1 MFRVIEL
8 AAEAFPLSLAGV
20 ITNQLT
26 PGGRLGAVAANR
38 HSYDMVAGFVKEMH
52 DLASFK
58 SIFAMPTPGATMK
71 RRTFITLFAS
81 VAVWPLATR
90 AQQAPKRMLR
100 VGALIGFAEHDPATQ
115 RRVAAFLKGLADLGW
130 TVDRNI
136 AIDFRYGAGDA
147 DKNRAFAKE
156 LVSLNPDVIFVNST
170 SATAAVQR
178 ETKIIPVVFAT
189 VSDPVGSGFVASLAR
204 PGGNITGFVN
214 VEASIA
220 GKWLALLKE
229 VAPGIKRAALMY
241 NPTTA
246 TYFEYY
252 LKPFEAA
259 AEAFDMKS
267 ISIMVRSAAEIEQ
280 AFATRNRDDGI
291 VLMSDPFMT
300 VNSALANEKALQ
312 FRIPVVS
319 GVSQS
324 GSLISYA
331 PDTVDLFRR
340 SAAYVD
346 SILRGASPAD
356 LPVQL
361 PAKFELI
368 INLKTAKALSLAVPQ
383 TVLAEADEVIE

>member
-1 MFRVIEL
+1 M
-8 AAEAFPLSLAGV
+8 A
-20 ITNQLT
+20 
-26 PGGRLGAVAANR
+26 
-38 HSYDMVAGFVKEMH
+38 
-52 DLASFK
+52 
-58 SIFAMPTPGATMK
+58 MK
-71 RRTFITLFAS
+71 RREFITLVGG
-81 VAVWPLATR
+81 VAATWPLAAR
-90 AQQAPKRMLR
+90 AQQAPKRVLR

-130 TVDRNI
+130 TLDRNV

-147 DKNRAFAKE
+147 DRNRAFAKE

-178 ETKIIPVVFAT
+178 ETTIIPVVFAT

-220 GKWLALLKE
+220 GKWLGLLKE
-229 VAPGIKRAALMY
+229 VAPGIKRAGLMY

-259 AEAFDMKS
+259 AEAAGVKS
-267 ISIMVRSAAEIEQ
+267 TSLTVGNVVEIQQ

-291 VLMSDPFMT
+291 VLMSDPFLT
-300 VNSALANEKALQ
+300 VNSAFTNEKALQ
-312 FRIPVVS
+312 FRVPVVS

-324 GSLISYA
+324 GSLITYA
-331 PDTVDLFRR
+331 PDTEDLFRR
-340 SAAYVD
+340 SASYVD
-346 SILRGASPAD
+346 KILRGASPAD

-361 PAKFELI
+361 PTKFELI
-368 INLKTAKALSLAVPQ
+368 INLKTAKALELTVPQ
-383 TVLAEADEVIE
+383 TLLAEADEVIE

>member
-1 MFRVIEL
+1 
-8 AAEAFPLSLAGV
+8 
-20 ITNQLT
+20 
-26 PGGRLGAVAANR
+26 
-38 HSYDMVAGFVKEMH
+38 
-52 DLASFK
+52 
-58 SIFAMPTPGATMK
+58 MK
-71 RRTFITLFAS
+71 RREFITLVGGA
-81 VAVWPLATR
+81 AATWPLAAW

-115 RRVAAFLKGLADLGW
+115 RRVAAFLKGLAALGW
-130 TVDRNI
+130 TLDRNI

-147 DKNRAFAKE
+147 DRNRAFAKE

-178 ETKIIPVVFAT
+178 ETTIIPVVFAT

-220 GKWLALLKE
+220 GKWLGLLKE
-229 VAPGIKRAALMY
+229 VAPGIKRAGLMY

-259 AEAFDMKS
+259 AEAAGVKS
-267 ISIMVRSAAEIEQ
+267 TSLMVGNVVEIQQ

-291 VLMSDPFMT
+291 VLMSDPFLT
-300 VNSALANEKALQ
+300 VNSAFTNEKALQ

-324 GSLISYA
+324 GSLITYA
-331 PDTVDLFRR
+331 PDTEDLFRR
-340 SAAYVD
+340 SASYVD
-346 SILRGASPAD
+346 RILRGASPAD

-361 PAKFELI
+361 PTKFELI
-368 INLKTAKALSLAVPQ
+368 VNLNTAKALGLTVPQ
-383 TVLAEADEVIE
+383 TLLAEADEVIE

>member
-1 MFRVIEL
+1 MKRREF
-8 AAEAFPLSLAGV
+8 
-20 ITNQLT
+20 ITLV
-26 PGGRLGAVAANR
+26 GGAVA
-38 HSYDMVAGFVKEMH
+38 
-52 DLASFK
+52 
-58 SIFAMPTPGATMK
+58 T
-71 RRTFITLFAS
+71 
-81 VAVWPLATR
+81 WPLAAR
-90 AQQAPKRMLR
+90 AQQAPKRVLR

-130 TVDRNI
+130 TLDRNV

-147 DKNRAFAKE
+147 DRNRAFAKE
-156 LVSLNPDVIFVNST
+156 LVSLNPDIIFVNST

-178 ETKIIPVVFAT
+178 ETTIIPVVFAT

-220 GKWLALLKE
+220 GKWLGLLKE
-229 VAPGIKRAALMY
+229 VAPGIKRAGLMY

-259 AEAFDMKS
+259 AEAAGVKS
-267 ISIMVRSAAEIEQ
+267 TSLMVGNVVEIQQ

-291 VLMSDPFMT
+291 VLMSDPFLT
-300 VNSALANEKALQ
+300 VNSAFTNEKALQ

-324 GSLISYA
+324 GSLITYA
-331 PDTVDLFRR
+331 PDTEDLFRR
-340 SAAYVD
+340 SASYVD
-346 SILRGASPAD
+346 RILRGASPAD

-361 PAKFELI
+361 PTKFELI
-368 INLKTAKALSLAVPQ
+368 VNLNTAKALGLTVPQ
-383 TVLAEADEVIE
+383 TLLAEADEVIE

>member
-1 MFRVIEL
+1 M
-8 AAEAFPLSLAGV
+8 A
-20 ITNQLT
+20 
-26 PGGRLGAVAANR
+26 
-38 HSYDMVAGFVKEMH
+38 
-52 DLASFK
+52 
-58 SIFAMPTPGATMK
+58 MK
-71 RRTFITLFAS
+71 RREFITLVGGA
-81 VAVWPLATR
+81 AATWPLAAR

-115 RRVAAFLKGLADLGW
+115 RRVAAFLKGLAALGW
-130 TVDRNI
+130 TLDRNV

-147 DKNRAFAKE
+147 DRNRAFAKE

-178 ETKIIPVVFAT
+178 ETTIIPVVFAT

-220 GKWLALLKE
+220 GKWLGLLKE
-229 VAPGIKRAALMY
+229 VAPGIKRAGLMY

-259 AEAFDMKS
+259 AEAAGVKS
-267 ISIMVRSAAEIEQ
+267 TSLMVGNVVEIQQ
-280 AFATRNRDDGI
+280 AFATRNREDGI
-291 VLMSDPFMT
+291 VLMSDPFLT
-300 VNSALANEKALQ
+300 VNSAFTNEKALQ

-324 GSLISYA
+324 GSLITYA
-331 PDTVDLFRR
+331 PDTEDLFRR
-340 SAAYVD
+340 SASYVD
-346 SILRGASPAD
+346 RILRGASPAD

-361 PAKFELI
+361 PTKFELI
-368 INLKTAKALSLAVPQ
+368 VNLNTAKALGLTVPQ
-383 TVLAEADEVIE
+383 TLLAGADEVIE

>member
-1 MFRVIEL
+1 M
-8 AAEAFPLSLAGV
+8 A
-20 ITNQLT
+20 
-26 PGGRLGAVAANR
+26 
-38 HSYDMVAGFVKEMH
+38 
-52 DLASFK
+52 
-58 SIFAMPTPGATMK
+58 MK
-71 RRTFITLFAS
+71 RREFITLVGG
-81 VAVWPLATR
+81 VAATWPLAAR
-90 AQQAPKRMLR
+90 AQQAPKRVLR

-130 TVDRNI
+130 TLDRNV

-147 DKNRAFAKE
+147 DRNRAFAKE

-178 ETKIIPVVFAT
+178 ETTIIPVVFAT

-220 GKWLALLKE
+220 GKWLGLLKE
-229 VAPGIKRAALMY
+229 VAPDIKRAGLMY

-259 AEAFDMKS
+259 AEAAGVKS
-267 ISIMVRSAAEIEQ
+267 TSLKVGNVVEIQQ

-291 VLMSDPFMT
+291 VLMSDPFLT
-300 VNSALANEKALQ
+300 VNSAFTNEKALQ

-324 GSLISYA
+324 GSLITYA
-331 PDTVDLFRR
+331 PDTQDLFRR
-340 SAAYVD
+340 SASYVD
-346 SILRGASPAD
+346 RILRGASPAD

-361 PAKFELI
+361 PTKFELI
-368 INLKTAKALSLAVPQ
+368 VNLNTAEALGLTVPQ
-383 TVLAEADEVIE
+383 TLLAEADEVIE

>member
-1 MFRVIEL
+1 MRRRDFVTLIGGT
-8 AAEAFPLSLAGV
+8 AASWSLTA
-20 ITNQLT
+20 
-26 PGGRLGAVAANR
+26 
-38 HSYDMVAGFVKEMH
+38 H
-52 DLASFK
+52 
-58 SIFAMPTPGATMK
+58 
-71 RRTFITLFAS
+71 
-81 VAVWPLATR
+81 
-90 AQQAPKRMLR
+90 AQQVPKRMLR

-115 RRVAAFLKGLADLGW
+115 RHVAAFLKRLADLDW
-130 TVDRNI
+130 RLDRNV

-178 ETKIIPVVFAT
+178 ETTIIPVVFAT

-220 GKWLALLKE
+220 GKWLGLLKE
-229 VAPGIKRAALMY
+229 VAPGIKRAGLMY

-259 AEAFDMKS
+259 AEAAGVKS
-267 ISIMVRSAAEIEQ
+267 TSLTVGNVVEIQQ

-291 VLMSDPFMT
+291 VLMSDPFLT
-300 VNSALANEKALQ
+300 VNSAFTNEKALQ
-312 FRIPVVS
+312 FGIPVVS

-324 GSLISYA
+324 GSLITYA
-331 PDTVDLFRR
+331 PDTEDLFRR
-340 SAAYVD
+340 SASYVD
-346 SILRGASPAD
+346 RILRGASPAD

-361 PAKFELI
+361 PTKFELI
-368 INLKTAKALSLAVPQ
+368 VNLNTAKALGLTVPQ
-383 TVLAEADEVIE
+383 TLLAEADEVIE

>member
-1 MFRVIEL
+1 MRRRDLI
-8 AAEAFPLSLAGV
+8 AGV
-20 ITNQLT
+20 
-26 PGGRLGAVAANR
+26 
-38 HSYDMVAGFVKEMH
+38 
-52 DLASFK
+52 
-58 SIFAMPTPGATMK
+58 AT
-71 RRTFITLFAS
+71 TT
-81 VAVWPLATR
+81 AVWPLAAR
-90 AQQAPKRMLR
+90 AQQAPKRMPR

-115 RRVAAFLKGLADLGW
+115 RRVAAFLKRLADLGW
-130 TVDRNI
+130 TLNSDV

-178 ETKIIPVVFAT
+178 ETTIIPVVFAT

-220 GKWLALLKE
+220 GKWLGLLKE
-229 VAPGIKRAALMY
+229 VAPDIKRAGLMY

-252 LKPFEAA
+252 LKPFSAA
-259 AEAFDMKS
+259 AEAAGMKS
-267 ISIMVRSAAEIEQ
+267 TSLTVANIVEIQQ
-280 AFATRNRDDGI
+280 AFATRNRDDGV
-291 VLMSDPFMT
+291 VLMSDPFLT
-300 VNSALANEKALQ
+300 VNSAFTDEMALL

-324 GSLISYA
+324 GSLITYA
-331 PDTVDLFRR
+331 PDIDDLFRR
-340 SAAYVD
+340 SASYVD
-346 SILRGASPAD
+346 RILRGASPAD

-361 PAKFELI
+361 PTKFELVV
-368 INLKTAKALSLAVPQ
+368 NLKAAKALGLTVPQ
-383 TVLAEADEVIE
+383 TLLVAADDLIE